1 MGGCTLGGSASHDRN
16 PLVPHPHSLCP
27 FSSHSCALFCTFLH
41 SRKFQLL
48 YFQEIPYS
56 LAKKQGGGG
65 SGGFRNGHASCRAAR
80 FWADLSDPHQSR
92 RGPGPKLSFVQ
103 EKHLLCALPESFLP
117 SLPYT
122 S

>member
-56 LAKKQGGGG
+56 LAKKTGGW
-65 SGGFRNGHASCRAAR
+65 GFRWFPQWTRLMPRCAVLGRSVRPTSIAERAR
-80 FWADLSDPHQSR
+80 PE
-92 RGPGPKLSFVQ
+92 VV
-103 EKHLLCALPESFLP
+103 LCPRETSSMRLALVFSP
-117 SLPYT
+117 
-122 S
+122 